1 MKKGGC
7 GQPAAPKS
15 HKKFEQNPI
24 KSPTTESVM
33 SVDILVSPKK
43 KGRKKAIYLA
53 VFPFFHW
60 NSGPKPN
67 LKEPK

>member
-1 MKKGGC
+1 MDN
-7 GQPAAPKS
+7 QQHPKVI
-15 HKKFEQNPI
+15 KKFEQNPI

-43 KGRKKAIYLA
+43 KGRKKPIYLA
-53 VFPFFHW
+53 VFSFFHW